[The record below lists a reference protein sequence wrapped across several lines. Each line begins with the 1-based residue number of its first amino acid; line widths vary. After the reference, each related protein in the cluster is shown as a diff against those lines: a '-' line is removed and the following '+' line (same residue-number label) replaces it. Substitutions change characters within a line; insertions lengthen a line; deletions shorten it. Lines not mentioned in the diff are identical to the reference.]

1 MKCSNKFLQ
10 VTHVECSNT
19 QLPAACLLPIFT
31 QTFSA
36 NVSIRCRV
44 RSRWE
49 RGIRFET
56 RQPQCELGE
65 DSRSISPMMSP
76 LDLVECRP
84 MGNRDEWYHSRIASK
99 KMFHDVPCI
108 FFTWP
113 LSCNP
118 KSFKIPYSFLSWNM
132 DLFQLLESCISTP
145 VLAGSHSAVSVGSQF
160 AIHDVWRHSRHEG
173 FNNGVLLAYSFAS
186 NETQPTLK
194 NWWTWLHNLACS
206 KQHRNYSN
214 NNSSMILAP
223 LWPEVSKKCRHNHQK
238 SMQINY
244 EVSRQCRYMIK
255 NQNLHVDPIVSTKTL
270 EFSILMK
277 LLNA

>member
-1 MKCSNKFLQ
+1 MSAGKLYFLVGIGIASYHWGALDMKCSNKFLQ
-10 VTHVECSNT
+10 VTHMECSNP
-19 QLPAACLLPIFT
+19 QLLAVCPLPIFT
-31 QTFSA
+31 QTSSA

-49 RGIRFET
+49 RGIGCET

-65 DSRSISPMMSP
+65 DSRSISPMKSP

-84 MGNRDEWYHSRIASK
+84 MDNHDEWYQSRIASK
-99 KMFHDVPCI
+99 KHVPYI

-132 DLFQLLESCISTP
+132 DLFKLLESCISTP
-145 VLAGSHSAVSVGSQF
+145 VLAGSHSAVSVGSQL
-160 AIHDVWRHSRHEG
+160 AIQDVWRHSRHEG

-194 NWWTWLHNLACS
+194 NRWTWLCCPFENS
-206 KQHRNYSN
+206 KRNG
-214 NNSSMILAP
+214 L
-223 LWPEVSKKCRHNHQK
+223 Q
-238 SMQINY
+238 
-244 EVSRQCRYMIK
+244 
-255 NQNLHVDPIVSTKTL
+255 
-270 EFSILMK
+270 
-277 LLNA
+277 